1 MKAVVK
7 AKPGVGLEL
16 WEREMPK
23 IEPDE
28 MLVKVL
34 AAGICGSDR
43 DIYNWRASKQGIP
56 LPMTIGHEL
65 FGEVVEL
72 GSQVQGF
79 AVGDRISSDSHM
91 PCGTCYLCRTG
102 KPHLCMKRGV
112 LGNQKNGCFA
122 EYLALPAVAAVKM
135 PKDTKPE
142 FGALMEPMGVVYH
155 AASVTPLS
163 GKSVMVMGMGA
174 LGYMMIDAAK
184 NLGASRVIICSTSDA
199 KIKQALAENADFGV
213 NSKTEDVVAK
223 CMEFTNG
230 HGVDVVFEMTGI
242 PALYNMS
249 LDCMAY
255 GGELVAVGT
264 PSEDIVIPK
273 FFDRVGKK
281 ELVLRATFGREM
293 YQTWELMFDLMD
305 IGKLK
310 PEKYVGAVL
319 PMTDFEKGF
328 ELAKTCLGRIV
339 LIP

>member
-16 WEREMPK
+16 WDREMPK

-79 AVGDRISSDSHM
+79 EVGDRISSDSHM

-163 GKSVMVMGMGA
+163 GKSREEPRSQPRHHLLDQRREDKTG
-174 LGYMMIDAAK
+174 
-184 NLGASRVIICSTSDA
+184 SRRERRLRSQQQDRGRCREV
-199 KIKQALAENADFGV
+199 
-213 NSKTEDVVAK
+213 
-223 CMEFTNG
+223 
-230 HGVDVVFEMTGI
+230 HGVHQR
-242 PALYNMS
+242 P
-249 LDCMAY
+249 
-255 GGELVAVGT
+255 
-264 PSEDIVIPK
+264 
-273 FFDRVGKK
+273 R
-281 ELVLRATFGREM
+281 RGRG
-293 YQTWELMFDLMD
+293 L
-305 IGKLK
+305 
-310 PEKYVGAVL
+310 
-319 PMTDFEKGF
+319 
-328 ELAKTCLGRIV
+328 
-339 LIP
+339 